1 MHYGHLII
9 WVHLCMIGNIL
20 DMYPDITTT
29 FAIRATVQAAKSLAT
44 NIKDTHYN
52 NSIPTIY
59 PFNMCLKFY
68 LCRIYKADNFCHFLS
83 FSHQHSPF
91 QKSCT

>member
-29 FAIRATVQAAKSLAT
+29 FAIRATVQAARSVAT
-44 NIKDTHYN
+44 NLKNAHYN
-52 NSIPTIY
+52 NSILTIY
-59 PFNMCLKFY
+59 LYKYVLKILFM
-68 LCRIYKADNFCHFLS
+68 
-83 FSHQHSPF
+83 
-91 QKSCT
+91 